1 MDLQQIVLH
10 YRDRFVARYG
20 NSLSA
25 DQRSAL
31 NAIGGCRQ
39 GQYGDLLLNCQACHQ
54 PAEIPRSC
62 GHRACNQCQS
72 HSTEAW
78 LDRQR
83 QKQLPVNYY
92 LATFTL
98 PAELRSLAK
107 AHPKTVYNLLIQC
120 AVTTLKTFGLNK
132 KGFAAELGLC
142 TVLHTHTRR
151 LDYHPHVH
159 IVVPG
164 GGLHRRRKEWRTLR
178 GDYLF
183 NGRALAAAFRGALL
197 NALAEAGLSPGVTP
211 RQWVVQCQKVGRG
224 DQALQYLSRYL
235 YRGVI
240 SNANILANDGDN
252 VTFQYREGKTGQWQT
267 RSLAGE
273 DFLALLV
280 QHVLPKG
287 FRRARDYGFLHGNAR
302 ALLNVVQ
309 WLLKV
314 HQLGRQPV
322 ESSRQ
327 SVCRRCACC
336 GGAMRV
342 MGYRLPREKAG

>member
-1 MDLQQIVLH
+1 MELQTIILR
-10 YRDRFVARYG
+10 YRDRFLAREG
-20 NSLSA
+20 HRLTV
-25 DQRSAL
+25 DQHSAL
-31 NAIGGCRQ
+31 NAIAGCRQ
-39 GQYGDLLLNCQACHQ
+39 GQYGDLLLHCQACHQ

-72 HSTEAW
+72 HSTQAW

-83 QKQLPVNYY
+83 QKQLPVTYY

-98 PAELRSLAK
+98 PFELRALAK
-107 AHPKTVYNLLIQC
+107 AHPKTVYHLLIQC
-120 AVTTLKTFGLNK
+120 AVATLKTFGLNK
-132 KGFAAELGLC
+132 PGFEAELGLC
-142 TVLHTHTRR
+142 AVLHTHTRR

-164 GGLHRRRKEWRTLR
+164 GGLHRQRREWRKLR

-197 NALAEAGLSPGVTP
+197 KALAEAGLSPGITP
-211 RQWVVQCQKVGRG
+211 KQWVVQCQKVGRG

-240 SNANILANDGDN
+240 SNANLLADDGDT
-252 VTFQYREGKTGQWQT
+252 VTFQYRDAKTGQWQT
-267 RSLAGE
+267 RTLAGE

-302 ALLNVVQ
+302 ALLRLVQ
-309 WLLKV
+309 WVLQV
-314 HQLGRQPV
+314 QQLGRQSIKTP
-322 ESSRQ
+322 SGRL
-327 SVCRRCACC
+327 CCPCC